1 MGGSKT
7 AIFTQVVHFYSDG
20 VDHIT
25 IGDNRFERRLWRL
38 VGEPALHRAQ
48 SVVHHVGRKVLW
60 GADLIYLLA
69 QSCATFWLIH

>member
-25 IGDNRFERRLWRL
+25 IGGNTFRRYASKMCSKIDTA
-38 VGEPALHRAQ
+38 PTP
-48 SVVHHVGRKVLW
+48 
-60 GADLIYLLA
+60 I
-69 QSCATFWLIH
+69 